1 MKQVIF
7 SVSPVRT
14 QMVGPAEAVEIVKE
28 ILTVRV
34 PGAEHTKAFE
44 RGWDGHQ
51 RFLQKG
57 SFPTGLLH
65 RVAKELYGQ
74 GFESVCRNQFTSHV
88 PLDIKKVK
96 DCLHGVELRDYQ
108 IEAVRQAINIKRLA
122 IQCPTG
128 SGKTEIGAAIIKVIR
143 APTLWLVHRK
153 ELLFQTAER
162 LQLRIQAKPGAIGM
176 IGAGKVD
183 AGFVTVAM
191 VQTLMSWT
199 AQGVSPEFWKR
210 WKVLVIDEC
219 HHISAETWLEIADNC
234 VNAVYRYG
242 LSGTIETGNESR
254 DYKLEGATGPLYV
267 VASTMELA
275 KEGFL
280 ATPRIKMINVGA
292 MTYPTYEQVREIVLP
307 EWRAN
312 PRALMKLGGKL
323 YAEAYKLGV
332 IENEK
337 RNKMIVTLA
346 ENHLAGNDKVLILCT
361 RLAHGKKIQK
371 KIQMLNVPVCFLHG
385 KEKDSTR
392 QRTLKDFRQA
402 DRGMILIAST
412 IFDEGVDIP
421 EVDVLILTGG
431 GESFVKSIQRVGRAL
446 RPKKDKDYVLIYDFL
461 DGRDPN
467 AKKDYLAK
475 HTQSRINDYKQQKF
489 DVKVIQEKK

>member
-7 SVSPVRT
+7 NVSPVRT
-14 QMVGPAEAVEIVKE
+14 QMVGPAEAVEVVKE

-65 RVAKELYGQ
+65 RVSKELYDQ
-74 GFESVCRNQFTSHV
+74 GFESVHRNQFTSHI

-108 IEAVRQAINIKRLA
+108 IEAVRQAINMKRLA

-128 SGKTEIGAAIIKVIR
+128 SGKTEIGAAIIRAIR

-176 IGAGKVD
+176 IGAGKNEP
-183 AGFVTVAM
+183 AFVTVGM
-191 VQTLMSWT
+191 VQTL
-199 AQGVSPEFWKR
+199 QNEVGLDFWKR
-210 WKVLVIDEC
+210 WQVLVIDEC
-219 HHISAETWLEIADNC
+219 HHISAETWLEIADRC
-234 VNAVYRYG
+234 VNCVYRYG
-242 LSGTIETGNESR
+242 LSGTIQTGNESR

-267 VASTMELA
+267 AASTMELA
-275 KEGFL
+275 EEGFL
-280 ATPRIKMINVGA
+280 AKPLIKMVNVGA
-292 MTYPTYEQVREIVLP
+292 TTYPTYEQVREDVYP

-312 PRALMKLGGKL
+312 PRALTKMGGKL
-323 YAEAYKLGV
+323 YALAYNLGI
-332 IENEK
+332 IENKK
-337 RNKMIVTLA
+337 RNEAIVTLA
-346 ENHLAGNDKVLILCT
+346 ENHLAGGEKVLILCT
-361 RLAHGKKIQK
+361 RLVHGKKIQK
-371 KIQMLNVPVCFLHG
+371 RIQMKELPVCFLHG

-392 QRTLKDFRQA
+392 QRTLKEFREA
-402 DRGMILIAST
+402 DHGMILIAST

-421 EVDVLILTGG
+421 EIDILILTGG

-475 HTQSRINDYKQQKF
+475 HTQARIHDYKQQKF
-489 DVKVIQEKK
+489 DVKVLQEKK